1 MKQPEKSRVQ
11 DLWDRGVSSG
21 ISANEIFRC
30 TYEIMHC
37 SFASNITQNM
47 KSFSEFRSDFA
58 CHYFAR
64 SFHQFLLTE
73 RFKTDTLIV
82 INNRN
87 GRSLIDSEIQQ

>member
-1 MKQPEKSRVQ
+1 
-11 DLWDRGVSSG
+11 
-21 ISANEIFRC
+21 
-30 TYEIMHC
+30 MHC

-64 SFHQFLLTE
+64 SFHQFLLT
-73 RFKTDTLIV
+73 RKKDLKLTLTV
-82 INNRN
+82 INNIN